1 MAVWVSLRV
10 EKMGK
15 GTNEKR
21 IAEDAAH
28 LSNIGFPLPF
38 IPSSSY
44 VGCGGCN
51 DCVCSEFWVR
61 LRAGGNKLRL
71 WDGRNLSER
80 ADERTKAEA
89 AADGDA
95 AS

>member
-1 MAVWVSLRV
+1 M
-10 EKMGK
+10 
-15 GTNEKR
+15 
-21 IAEDAAH
+21 
-28 LSNIGFPLPF
+28 
-38 IPSSSY
+38 Y

-51 DCVCSEFWVR
+51 ACVCSEFWVR